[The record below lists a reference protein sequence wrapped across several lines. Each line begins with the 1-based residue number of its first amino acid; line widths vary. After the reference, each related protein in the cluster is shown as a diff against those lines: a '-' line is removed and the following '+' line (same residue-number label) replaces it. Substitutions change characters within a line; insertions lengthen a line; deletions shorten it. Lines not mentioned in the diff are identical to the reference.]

1 MRAAFAALLLLL
13 APAAL
18 AQEDGGCTQAD
29 PCPWVFDVDENGI
42 SDDSGSDPTWTFTV
56 GDWLILDVLNF
67 DSEDHT
73 ISVDG
78 HTWTIPKDFGDPE
91 VTPFQFTSAGTYTV
105 TDQPTGDTATVT
117 VVEPAE
123 EESGQNSSKG
133 SPSVSVALL
142 GIGLLLLA
150 RRP

>member
-1 MRAAFAALLLLL
+1 MRAALAAILLLL

-18 AQEDGGCTQAD
+18 AQEEAGCTQSE

-73 ISVDG
+73 IGVDG
-78 HTWTIPKDFGDPE
+78 RSWVIPKDFGDAK
-91 VTPFQFTSAGTYTV
+91 VAPFQFTSPGAYTV

-117 VVEPAE
+117 VVEPTQEASE
-123 EESGQNSSKG
+123 ESSKG
-133 SPSVSVALL
+133 SPSVPLAFL
-142 GIGLLLLA
+142 GIGLLLVA
-150 RRP
+150 RRR